1 MNAGKKQR
9 KIIKISMKKLF
20 FSIVI
25 TFVLNACNNEA
36 KKTDSVGDSLTQ
48 DPLTGQPITTEPD
61 TIGNKP
67 DTTINKN

>member
-1 MNAGKKQR
+1 MRR
-9 KIIKISMKKLF
+9 KTIKTTMKKLVF
-20 FSIVI
+20 LLII
-25 TFVLNACNNEA
+25 IFVLNACNNEA